1 MKKLIVLVVLV
12 SLSLGSSQLLVAQTR
27 PRRVDPTT
35 VARQPQQ
42 PPTIEQ
48 STQQSPEPPQSQQST
63 PRRPPVLQGDVSG
76 GRQTTTQESP
86 NDPDGPIDVGE
97 GDVVRVDTALVTIP
111 VSVMDRSGRYIPNLT
126 KQDFHIFEDGVEHDV
141 AYFASVEKPFTVALV
156 IDTSGSTQYR
166 LDEIQDAAISFVD
179 QLRPEDRVMV
189 VSFSEDVHVL
199 SEPTSDR
206 RLLRNAIR
214 RTTTGGGTSL
224 YEAVDFVINRRFN
237 NIEGRKAIVLFTDGV
252 DTTSK
257 RASYQSN
264 IADAEELDAL
274 IYPVQYDTYQ
284 DMTGSGQ
291 TQTRQRSGDPLTDI
305 LIDIFGGSIGG
316 GGRRG
321 GGGGRGGRPRSSG
334 GGGGRAGSSRN
345 DYEMADRY
353 LGDLA
358 DRTGARRYRADNTR
372 NLSQTFGLVA
382 EELRRQYSIG
392 YYPHKVA
399 TAGQRRQIKVRV
411 NQPDLVVR
419 ARDSYTSTSVATNS
433 TQTRQ
438 PFSRP

>member
-1 MKKLIVLVVLV
+1 MKKLIVLVLLA
-12 SLSLGSSQLLVAQTR
+12 SLCLGSAQLLVGQTR
-27 PRRVDPTT
+27 PRRVDPAT
-35 VARQPQQ
+35 VSQQPQQ
-42 PPTIEQ
+42 PATTDQ
-48 STQQSPEPPQSQQST
+48 STPQST
-63 PRRPPVLQGDVSG
+63 PRRPPVLQGDISG
-76 GRQTTTQESP
+76 GRQSAPQGSSNE
-86 NDPDGPIDVGE
+86 PDGPIDVGE

-156 IDTSGSTQYR
+156 IDTSGSTQNR
-166 LDEIQDAAISFVD
+166 LDEIQEAAISFVD
-179 QLRPEDRVMV
+179 QLRPDDRVMIV
-189 VSFSEDVHVL
+189 AFSEDVHVL

-206 RLLRNAIR
+206 RLLRNAVR

-237 NIEGRKAIVLFTDGV
+237 HIEGRKAIVLFTDGV

-284 DMTGSGQ
+284 DMAGSGQ
-291 TQTRQRSGDPLTDI
+291 QYPSSNGTLTDI
-305 LIDIFGGSIGG
+305 LIDIFGGGIGG
-316 GGRRG
+316 GRPRG
-321 GGGGRGGRPRSSG
+321 GGGSGRGGRSRSGG

-345 DYEMADRY
+345 DYMIADRY

-399 TAGQRRQIKVRV
+399 SAGQRRQIKVRV
-411 NQPDLVVR
+411 NRPDLVVR
-419 ARDSYTSTSVATNS
+419 ARDSYTSASVATNS
-433 TQTRQ
+433 GQTGQ
-438 PFSRP
+438 PFSRR

>member
-1 MKKLIVLVVLV
+1 MKKLIVLVVLA
-12 SLSLGSSQLLVAQTR
+12 SLSLGSAQLLVAQTR
-27 PRRVDPTT
+27 PRRIDPST

-42 PPTIEQ
+42 P
-48 STQQSPEPPQSQQST
+48 STSEPSTPQSAPEST
-63 PRRPPVLQGDVSG
+63 PRRPPVLRGDVSG
-76 GRQTTTQESP
+76 GGQTTTQDTSNE
-86 NDPDGPIDVGE
+86 PDGPIEVGD
-97 GDVVRVDTALVTIP
+97 GDIVRVDTALVTIP

-156 IDTSGSTQYR
+156 IDTSGSTQFR
-166 LDEIQDAAISFVD
+166 LDEIQEAAISFID
-179 QLRPEDRVMV
+179 QLRPDDRVMV
-189 VSFSEDVHVL
+189 IAFSEDVHVL

-206 RLLRNAIR
+206 RALRNAIR

-274 IYPVQYDTYQ
+274 IYPVQYDTFQ
-284 DMTGSGQ
+284 DMSGSGQ
-291 TQTRQRSGDPLTDI
+291 GQTRPSSGDTLSDI
-305 LIDIFGGSIGG
+305 LIDIFGGGISG

-321 GGGGRGGRPRSSG
+321 GGGRGGRARSGGGGGG

-345 DYEMADRY
+345 EYQLADRY

-399 TAGQRRQIKVRV
+399 SAGQRRQIKVRV

-419 ARDSYTSTSVATNS
+419 ARDSYTSASVATNS
-433 TQTRQ
+433 GQPRQ